1 MYVTIVQQHYI
12 LNLLVESIIVTDSQ
26 LCHSSAAQYL
36 NMPPKS
42 LILNHGSL
50 DQHVKKHTY
59 LVSSA
64 NRQLKYDCTVLI
76 YYSHTALILN
86 YGILQQHV
94 I

>member
-12 LNLLVESIIVTDSQ
+12 LNLLLESIIVTDSQ

-50 DQHVKKHTY
+50 DQHVKKTHIF
-59 LVSSA
+59 S
-64 NRQLKYDCTVLI
+64 
-76 YYSHTALILN
+76 
-86 YGILQQHV
+86 QQRESTTKV
-94 I
+94 